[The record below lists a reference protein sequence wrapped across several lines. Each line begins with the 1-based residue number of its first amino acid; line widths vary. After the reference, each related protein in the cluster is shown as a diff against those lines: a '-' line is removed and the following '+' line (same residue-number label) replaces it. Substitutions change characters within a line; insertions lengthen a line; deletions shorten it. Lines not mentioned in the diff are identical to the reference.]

1 MRVRKAPSEGKEKR
15 KKGKQENEKE
25 KRKTNNKRRVFV
37 RVDQVE
43 EDRSSLE
50 SEGRYAHYR
59 EHAPQHLQSDGA
71 SDFLGSGVDKRSVLH
86 IIVRD

>member
-1 MRVRKAPSEGKEKR
+1 
-15 KKGKQENEKE
+15 
-25 KRKTNNKRRVFV
+25 
-37 RVDQVE
+37 VDQVE

-59 EHAPQHLQSDGA
+59 EDAPQHLQSDGA
-71 SDFLGSGVDKRSVLH
+71 SDFLGSGFDERSVLH

>member
-1 MRVRKAPSEGKEKR
+1 MSAKERKRER
-15 KKGKQENEKE
+15 RDKQENQKE
-25 KRKTNNKRRVFV
+25 KRKTNKSRVFV

-50 SEGRYAHYR
+50 SEGLYAHYR
-59 EHAPQHLQSDGA
+59 EDAPQHLQSHGA
-71 SDFLGSGVDKRSVLH
+71 SDFLGSGVDKPSVLF